1 MANHASA
8 LKRARQ
14 DQKKRVQNRSQRS
27 DMRTAIKKLQHAI
40 EAGDKET
47 ARELLRIAT
56 SKIDRAGRKGLI
68 HRNQAS
74 RRVSRLNAAVKA
86 LG

>member
-14 DQKKRVQNRSQRS
+14 DQKKRAQNRAQRS
-27 DMRTAIKKLQHAI
+27 DMRTAVKKLQAAI
-40 EAGDKET
+40 AAGDKEN
-47 ARELLRIAT
+47 AQALFKHAV

-86 LG
+86 LA

>member
-14 DQKKRVQNRSQRS
+14 DQKKRAQNRAQRS
-27 DMRTAIKKLQHAI
+27 DMRTAVKKLQAAI
-40 EAGDKET
+40 AAGDKEN
-47 ARELLRIAT
+47 AQALFKQAV

-86 LG
+86 LA